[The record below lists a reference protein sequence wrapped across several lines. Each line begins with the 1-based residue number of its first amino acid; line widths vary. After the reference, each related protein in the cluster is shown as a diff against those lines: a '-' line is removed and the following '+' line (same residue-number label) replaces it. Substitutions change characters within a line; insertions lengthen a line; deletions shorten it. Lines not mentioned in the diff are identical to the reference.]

1 MLAVA
6 ICAGILIGANFAE
19 PSSAKENDLITNFNK
34 IREVLTFITRD
45 YVDSVNVDE
54 IVEHGINS
62 MLEKLDPHSSY
73 LPAKEV
79 EISRAQLE
87 GGFDGIGVEFA
98 LIRDTLYVV
107 APLNGGPSEKAGI
120 IAGDKIITVDEDT
133 IAGTGLTNND
143 VFTLL
148 RGPKGSQVKLGIY
161 RKGEKDLLKFDII
174 RDKIPQNSVTAAYMV
189 DSEIGYIKVSN
200 FGANTYEEFVEN
212 MNRLKNEGM
221 TKMILDLQGNPGGYM
236 GAAINMADEFIAGNS
251 LIVSQDSKE
260 KRYTAKAYAMRTGG
274 FERGSVIVLINE
286 GSASASEI
294 VAGALQD
301 NDRALVVGRRSFG
314 KGLIQRPIE
323 LVDGSELRLTIA
335 RYYTPSGRSIQK
347 PYEDR
352 EDYALDYYNRFE
364 QGEFFSADSIKFND
378 SLKYETAKGRTV
390 YGGGGI
396 MPDYFVPIDTTMGSA
411 YVNRLNN
418 SGALRE
424 FVSSYVSKN
433 EKKLDQMSFE
443 EFYRNYKVT
452 DDMLQQLINTGK
464 NNKIEFA
471 EKDYAR
477 SKEFLRILVKANIAR
492 TVFDDSGFYKVI
504 NDVNEVYVE
513 ALKLF
518 DKAEELASR

>member
-1 MLAVA
+1 
-6 ICAGILIGANFAE
+6 
-19 PSSAKENDLITNFNK
+19 
-34 IREVLTFITRD
+34 
-45 YVDSVNVDE
+45 
-54 IVEHGINS
+54 
-62 MLEKLDPHSSY
+62 
-73 LPAKEV
+73 
-79 EISRAQLE
+79 
-87 GGFDGIGVEFA
+87 
-98 LIRDTLYVV
+98 
-107 APLNGGPSEKAGI
+107 
-120 IAGDKIITVDEDT
+120 
-133 IAGTGLTNND
+133 
-143 VFTLL
+143 
-148 RGPKGSQVKLGIY
+148 
-161 RKGEKDLLKFDII
+161 
-174 RDKIPQNSVTAAYMV
+174 
-189 DSEIGYIKVSN
+189 
-200 FGANTYEEFVEN
+200 
-212 MNRLKNEGM
+212 M
-221 TKMILDLQGNPGGYM
+221 T
-236 GAAINMADEFIAGNS
+236 
-251 LIVSQDSKE
+251 
-260 KRYTAKAYAMRTGG
+260 
-274 FERGSVIVLINE
+274 ER
-286 GSASASEI
+286 
-294 VAGALQD
+294 
-301 NDRALVVGRRSFG
+301 LVVGRRSFG